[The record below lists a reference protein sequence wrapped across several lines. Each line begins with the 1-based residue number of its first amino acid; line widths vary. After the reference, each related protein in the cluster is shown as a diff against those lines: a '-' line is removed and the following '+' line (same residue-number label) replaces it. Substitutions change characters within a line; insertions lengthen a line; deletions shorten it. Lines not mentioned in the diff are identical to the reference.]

1 MNRFLVT
8 GGAGFIG
15 SHLVDRL
22 LEAGKEVVSLD
33 DFNDFYEPGFK
44 EMNVKPHLEHDNF
57 SLVRGDI
64 RDKELV
70 DEVMDSHQPEVVVHL
85 AARAGV
91 RPSLTQPY
99 LYQSTNIEGTL
110 NLLEGARQVGPA
122 KFIFG
127 SSSSVYGKN
136 KKVPFG
142 EGDAL
147 LNPASPY
154 AATKISGE
162 ALCQTYAELYEIPM
176 VSLRF
181 FTVFGPRQRP
191 DLAIRKFVEK
201 ILQGEKITLFGDGY
215 SARDYTYVDDI
226 VDGILRAIDY
236 QVEGQGAQE
245 DQENQEA
252 QGSQGEDL
260 GEDLASTAKSATDS
274 TVKWYEI
281 FNLGNSSPVKLID
294 LVRTIEKVL
303 DRKANIEWAPDQPGD
318 VPITY
323 ADITKSQAKLGYNPS
338 VSLEE
343 GLERFADWL

>member
-1 MNRFLVT
+1 MDLTYNRYLVT

-15 SHLVDRL
+15 SHLVDKL
-22 LEAGKEVVSLD
+22 LQAGKEVITLD
-33 DFNDFYEPGFK
+33 DFNHFYPARLK
-44 EMNVKPHLEHDNF
+44 EDNIKAHLSYDNF
-57 SLVRGDI
+57 NLVRGDI

-70 DEVMDSHQPEVVVHL
+70 DEVIDTYAPEVIIHL

-91 RPSLTQPY
+91 RPSLNKPY

-110 NLLEGARQVGPA
+110 NLLEGARKYKID

-136 KKVPFG
+136 KKVPFS
-142 EGDAL
+142 EDDAL

-162 ALCQTYAELYEIPM
+162 TLCQTYADLYEIPT

-191 DLAIRKFVEK
+191 DLAIRKFTER
-201 ILQGEKITLFGDGY
+201 ILNDEKITLFGDGY

-226 VDGILRAIDY
+226 VDGILKA
-236 QVEGQGAQE
+236 V
-245 DQENQEA
+245 N
-252 QGSQGEDL
+252 
-260 GEDLASTAKSATDS
+260 
-274 TVKWYEI
+274 YEI
-281 FNLGNSSPVKLID
+281 VEQKSEHLFENFNLGNSTPVKLIE
-294 LVRTIEKVL
+294 LVRSIEKVL
-303 DRKANIEWAPDQPGD
+303 GKEANIEWAPDQPGD

-323 ADITKSQAKLGYNPS
+323 ADISRSKEKLGYSPS
-338 VSLEE
+338 TSLEE
-343 GLERFADWL
+343 GLKVFAEWITL